1 MKKMMN
7 AMLITSI
14 LANCSIMP
22 FNVNATEIQATVTQI
37 SEAEE
42 INGISEKL
50 KNDIEAGLD
59 KIDVTMWCVFKYD
72 HKSIIAESKAA
83 ATEYEATL
91 NTSVYTAEQIN
102 QMVGE
107 YKNTFTENKYHEAD
121 LMMQKE
127 VCDIIGIDV
136 SEAEFNDARL
146 ICSLT
151 PEQIFKIA
159 GTKYLK
165 GEVIEQSEF
174 VSGDELGYEHFDVS
188 ESLTVKEVQAIFNK
202 FFEENNMDAK
212 CVTSINYPIEYP
224 SLVIEYVIETNTI
237 TGPQIVEFAE
247 KNSIDRTLFTVAPI
261 ENGVPMI
268 RYDVGVNVHGDAN
281 CDGKTTVA
289 DSVAIL
295 QHIANRDKYGLSSQG
310 LINADVDDEA
320 GVTANDAR
328 ALQEW
333 DANM

>member
-7 AMLITSI
+7 AMLTASI
-14 LANCSIMP
+14 LASYSIMP
-22 FNVNATEIQATVTQI
+22 FNVNATDIQVPVAQV

-42 INGISEKL
+42 ANGISEKL

-59 KIDVTMWCVFKYD
+59 KINVTMWCVFKYD
-72 HKSIIAESKAA
+72 HKSIIAESQAA
-83 ATEYEATL
+83 AAEYKATL
-91 NTSVYTAEQIN
+91 DTSVYSAEQITE
-102 QMVGE
+102 MVGE
-107 YKNTFTENKYHEAD
+107 YKNIFSENKYHEAD

-136 SEAEFNDARL
+136 SEAKFNGARM

-151 PEQIFKIA
+151 PEQIYKIA

-165 GEVIEQSEF
+165 GEIIEQSEF

-188 ESLTVKEVQAIFNK
+188 NSLTVKEVQALFNK
-202 FFEENNMDAK
+202 YFEENNMDAK
-212 CVTSINYPIEYP
+212 CVTSINYPLDYP
-224 SLVIEYVIETNTI
+224 SLVIEYVLETNTI

-268 RYDVGVNVHGDAN
+268 RSDVDVNVHGDAN

-310 LINADVDDEA
+310 LINADVDGEA

-333 DANM
+333 DANK

>member
-7 AMLITSI
+7 AMLTASI
-14 LANCSIMP
+14 LASYSIMP
-22 FNVNATEIQATVTQI
+22 FNVNATDIQVPVAQV

-42 INGISEKL
+42 ANGISEKL

-59 KIDVTMWCVFKYD
+59 KINVTMWCVFKYD
-72 HKSIIAESKAA
+72 HKSIIAESQAA
-83 ATEYEATL
+83 AAEYEATL
-91 NTSVYTAEQIN
+91 DTSVYSAEQITE
-102 QMVGE
+102 MVGE
-107 YKNTFTENKYHEAD
+107 YKNIFSENKYHEAD
-121 LMMQKE
+121 LVIQKE
-127 VCDIIGIDV
+127 ICDFIGIDV
-136 SEAEFNDARL
+136 SDAEFNGARL

-151 PEQIFKIA
+151 PEQISRIA
-159 GTKYLK
+159 GTEYLK
-165 GEVIEQSEF
+165 GEIIEQSEF

-188 ESLTVKEVQAIFNK
+188 NSLTVKEVQALFNK
-202 FFEENNMDAK
+202 YFEENNMDAK
-212 CVTSINYPIEYP
+212 CVTSINYPLDYP
-224 SLVIEYVIETNTI
+224 SLVIEYVLETNTI

-268 RYDVGVNVHGDAN
+268 RSDVDVNVHGDAN

-310 LINADVDDEA
+310 LINADVDGEA

-333 DANM
+333 DANK